1 MRVERVR
8 PHNSPRMNRALLDPG
23 FGSCVELPMRSLGL
37 ALLAIALLARTAAA
51 DDEAS
56 EHTAHLVGDP
66 KDTLGVTVAFADKT
80 GWSMTVRA
88 KPGADQRTHALALPL
103 HHAHYL
109 VYVAPGRSAITFVE
123 ISAGISATRR
133 KLDPKDT
140 LAWVWS
146 PAGKLVRS
154 WRYGQVLTAKQLA
167 NPQRSKSHLDWND
180 GFKLTAAGLELPV
193 ADGSRTAILARDAST
208 LR

>member
-1 MRVERVR
+1 
-8 PHNSPRMNRALLDPG
+8 
-23 FGSCVELPMRSLGL
+23 MRSFGL
-37 ALLAIALLARTAAA
+37 ACLAIALLARTATA

-66 KDTLGVTVAFADKT
+66 QDTLGVTVAFDAKT

-88 KPGADQRTHALALPL
+88 KPGADQRTYALALPR

-109 VYVAPGRSAITFVE
+109 VYVAPGRRAIAFIET
-123 ISAGISATRR
+123 SAGITAARA

-146 PAGKLVRS
+146 PDGKLVRS

-167 NPQRSKSHLDWND
+167 NPQRSKSHLDWNE
-180 GFKLTAAGLELPV
+180 GFQLTAAGLELPV
-193 ADGSRTAILARDAST
+193 ADGSRIAILTRDASS